1 MVKVNGIE
9 SVNEIHGN
17 DYYLFIENLKNKWM
31 KKKEK
36 EEKDRSLKRIGDD
49 VSVLFIRCGFL
60 FVWALRIMIPFLVIV
75 LFEFVYSFTN
85 LPF

>member
-1 MVKVNGIE
+1 
-9 SVNEIHGN
+9 
-17 DYYLFIENLKNKWM
+17 M

-75 LFEFVYSFTN
+75 LFSLFILLLIY
-85 LPF
+85 PFKGTYYLQVDNGLRI